1 MMKHSEGKGTNPWK
15 APGILC
21 SFQDKREFLPVKANE
36 QKKKANISYN
46 SEICSIG
53 ENRGN
58 FVKREPQIQS
68 NFHSDV

>member
-1 MMKHSEGKGTNPWK
+1 MKARELILGKPLVYYVHSKIKENFYQ
-15 APGILC
+15 I
-21 SFQDKREFLPVKANE
+21 VKANE